1 VENAAQGTV
10 DRLRSIWDNLTN
22 VQRGLVLAG
31 AVLAL
36 ALVIYAIV
44 GGQSPD
50 YATLYTGLEEADAAA
65 VVDELKALAV
75 PYRLAQ
81 GGSAIQV
88 PARQVYDVRLEMAKQ
103 GLPKGQTVG
112 FELFDGGGLGSM
124 GMTDFMQRVNYQRAL
139 EGELARTIG
148 SLEPVTSARVHIVI
162 PEDNL
167 FLSEKKEPTAS
178 ITLQLDSRYSLSR
191 EQVKAVIHLVS
202 SSVEGLTPGHI
213 TVVDVAG
220 NVLAAAGE
228 GDNVPSSLQAST
240 GQYEVKRTFERDLE
254 GRLQAMLDQS
264 VGLNAAI
271 VRVTAEFNW
280 DEKQVNSETYV
291 PTGEGTGLVRSQQST
306 TEAFNGEG
314 TLPGGVT
321 GVDAN
326 TVPGYPAG
334 VTGDGTSEYTRDVTT
349 VNYEISRVEQLVKE
363 SPGTVERLSVAV
375 LLDESVPED
384 QAVRLEAMLLAAAGL
399 DNSRGDSLV
408 VQRIP
413 FNTVEAEIVE
423 PGVLDFLNNQS
434 MALTIAK
441 MAALLLAMFVLL
453 RFARVTFS
461 ELSVRMAGDYVP
473 YVREIPTEYA
483 SLPDDTAEPR
493 RRITPGM
500 TQEEVPQPARELPE
514 PNRQDEAI
522 QAARAQIAE
531 MQEQIQVPVRD
542 NPWREPLSGLVHR
555 RPELIADLIEDWMGE
570 H

>member
-1 VENAAQGTV
+1 MEDSAQGTV
-10 DRLRSIWDNLTN
+10 ERLRSIWDNLTN
-22 VQRGLVLAG
+22 VQRGLVIAG
-31 AVLAL
+31 AVLVL
-36 ALVIYAIV
+36 ALVIYAFV
-44 GGQSPD
+44 GGQEPD
-50 YATLYTGLEEADAAA
+50 YATLYTGLDEADAAA

-81 GGSAIQV
+81 GGTAIQV
-88 PARQVYDVRLEMAKQ
+88 PDRQVYDVRLEMAKQ

-162 PEDNL
+162 PEENL
-167 FLSEKKEPTAS
+167 FLSEEKEPTAS
-178 ITLQLDSRYSLSR
+178 ITLQLDSRYSLSS

-202 SSVEGLTPGHI
+202 SSVEDLSPGNI

-228 GDNVPSSLQAST
+228 ADGVPSSLQAST

-254 GRLQAMLDQS
+254 GRLQAVLDQA
-264 VGLNAAI
+264 VGLDSAI
-271 VRVTAEFNW
+271 VRVNAEFNW

-306 TEAFNGEG
+306 TEDFNGEG
-314 TLPGGVT
+314 ALPGGAT

-326 TVPGYPAG
+326 TVPGYPVG
-334 VTGDGTSEYTRDVTT
+334 VTGDGTSAYTRDVTT
-349 VNYEISRVEQLVKE
+349 VNYEISKVEQLVTE

-375 LLDESVPED
+375 LLDESIPED

-399 DNSRGDSLV
+399 DNSRGDTLV
-408 VQRIP
+408 VQRIS
-413 FNTVEAEIVE
+413 FNKTEEVITE
-423 PGVLDFLNNQS
+423 PGMFDFLDSQS
-434 MALTIAK
+434 TALTIAK
-441 MAALLLAMFVLL
+441 MVLLLLAMVVLL
-453 RFARVTFS
+453 RFARMTFR
-461 ELSVRMAGDYVP
+461 ELSHRMAGDYVP
-473 YVREIPTEYA
+473 YVREITEEYPV
-483 SLPDDTAEPR
+483 LPEDPQR
-493 RRITPGM
+493 RPM
-500 TQEEVPQPARELPE
+500 QELPQEAAPEPQPARELPTQT
-514 PNRQDEAI
+514 RQSGAIEAA
-522 QAARAQIAE
+522 QAQIQD
-531 MQEQIQVPVRD
+531 MQEQIDIPVKE

-555 RPELIADLIEDWMGE
+555 RPEVIADLIEDWMGE